1 MRKSHSGLILK
12 GINNELRH
20 DSFFIMSTLK
30 LQNGMQIMKGLF
42 KTKLYLK
49 IYLEVD
55 LITSFIA
62 ERPLFYGL
70 NFSLIEG
77 ICGLSQEK
85 PS

>member
-30 LQNGMQIMKGLF
+30 LQNGMQIMKGFF

-49 IYLEVD
+49 IYWEVD

-62 ERPLFYGL
+62 ERPFFLRLEFFL
-70 NFSLIEG
+70 N
-77 ICGLSQEK
+77 
-85 PS
+85 